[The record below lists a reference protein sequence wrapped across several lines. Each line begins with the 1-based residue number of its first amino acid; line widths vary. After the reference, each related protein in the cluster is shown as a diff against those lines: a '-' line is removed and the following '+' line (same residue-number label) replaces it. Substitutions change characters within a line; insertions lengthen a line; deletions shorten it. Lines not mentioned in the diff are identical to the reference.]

1 MELQLWGRPL
11 EYGKLSWPEVARAV
25 KEERIPIVPI
35 GTLEDHGPHLP
46 IDTDVTLVEAIC
58 RGAAREL
65 ADATVLLPPIVHG
78 YSPHHMDFPG
88 TVTIGWDT
96 FCRYCTDVALSL
108 VRHGFDRV
116 LLVNGHGSNQ
126 NLVEMAA
133 RLTMVEEPQS
143 LVAAA
148 FYLAGP
154 QSQRIIHE
162 TRESERGGMGHACE
176 LETSIYLHL
185 QPEAVDMSLAIDER
199 AYPVSEH
206 MWMDWSDGP
215 LKLMPWWSSFSDSG
229 VQGDA
234 TKASGEKGKILFEAA
249 VNEVVSFVTEL
260 QQTSLPRR
268 KDHHD
273 A

>member
-1 MELQLWGRPL
+1 MWTEPL
-11 EYGKLSWPEVARAV
+11 EYGRLSWPEVRRAAAQGRV
-25 KEERIPIVPI
+25 PVVPI

-46 IDTDVTLVEAIC
+46 VDTDVTLVEAIC
-58 RGAAREL
+58 RGAVSRL
-65 ADATVLLPPIVHG
+65 GDRGVLLPPIVHG

-108 VRHGFDRV
+108 VRHGFRRV

-133 RLTMVEEPQS
+133 RLAMIEEPES
-143 LVAAA
+143 LVGAC
-148 FYLAGP
+148 FYLSGP
-154 QSQRIIHE
+154 ASARLIAE
-162 TRESERGGMGHACE
+162 VRDSDRGGMAHACE
-176 LETSIYLHL
+176 LETSLYLYVA
-185 QPEAVDMSLAIDER
+185 PEAVDLSQATDER
-199 AYPVSEH
+199 GYPSSENL
-206 MWMDWSDGP
+206 WMDWSDGP

-234 TKASGEKGKILFEAA
+234 TKATKTKGEALFSAA
-249 VNEVVSFVTEL
+249 VAEIAGYVEEL
-260 QQTSLPRR
+260 ASLPLMRR
-268 KDHHD
+268 SDHHHD